1 MRQFPAFFNL
11 SGQRVVIVG
20 NGEEALRKL
29 RLFVSA
35 GALPV
40 IISDHTGPA
49 HDHEVASK
57 AIAMTM
63 DDLPE
68 ALETA
73 RLAIVAEDNPAAI
86 TAIRAARVP
95 LNVVDR
101 PELCDFTVPSIL
113 DRGDIVAAIG
123 SNGTAPVLAKSI
135 RTKLEALLPA
145 RVSETSPRWQDACAR
160 R

>member
-40 IISDHTGPA
+40 IISDHAGPA

-57 AIAMTM
+57 AISMTM
-63 DDLPE
+63 DDLPG

-73 RLAIVAEDNPAAI
+73 RLAIVAEDNPEAI
-86 TAIRAARVP
+86 AAIRAARVP

-145 RVSETSPRWQDACAR
+145 RMFRPVAR
-160 R
+160 LRPVLP